1 MNGDDDNV
9 DINDDVDYDVDY
21 DVDVVVV
28 DDAILLTMMLW

>member
-28 DDAILLTMMLW
+28 DDAILLTMML